1 MSPATQGYNNSV
13 AILMAVGEQNS
24 EDGLEWRW
32 VLLMERMTR
41 DGAAVGSLEVRP
53 SDKELIGA
61 KT

>member
-1 MSPATQGYNNSV
+1 
-13 AILMAVGEQNS
+13 MAVGEQNS

-41 DGAAVGSLEVRP
+41 DGAEVGSLEVRP
-53 SDKELIGA
+53 SDKKLIGA

>member
-1 MSPATQGYNNSV
+1 
-13 AILMAVGEQNS
+13 
-24 EDGLEWRW
+24 
-32 VLLMERMTR
+32 MTR